1 MIKTTITTLVDSALN
16 TTVDTIQTSK
26 KIFVDTFVKHEG
38 LAKSLNEFVD
48 AQTDYTK
55 QAIDASFTASNN
67 VYNAITDKTFYIDT
81 IKSAQEAVQSL
92 FHTQKKGNN
101 NE

>member
-1 MIKTTITTLVDSALN
+1 MLATLIN
-16 TTVDTIQTSK
+16 NTVDAIQTSK

-55 QAIDASFTASNN
+55 QAIDASMKAGNEVYSTVSDRAFYTDTMKTMQETAQ
-67 VYNAITDKTFYIDT
+67 A
-81 IKSAQEAVQSL
+81 L
-92 FHTQKKGNN
+92 FHTQKKK
-101 NE
+101 EK

>member
-1 MIKTTITTLVDSALN
+1 MLATLVN
-16 TTVDTIQTSK
+16 NTVDAIQTSK

-55 QAIDASFTASNN
+55 QAFDVSYKTGADVYKTVMDKSFYTDAL
-67 VYNAITDKTFYIDT
+67 K
-81 IKSAQEAVQSL
+81 AVQESVQSVY
-92 FHTQKKGNN
+92 TQKK
-101 NE
+101 EK

>member
-1 MIKTTITTLVDSALN
+1 MLATLIN
-16 TTVDTIQTSK
+16 NTVDAIQTSK

-55 QAIDASFTASNN
+55 QAIDASIKTGNEVYKTVSDRAFYTDTMKIMQETA
-67 VYNAITDKTFYIDT
+67 
-81 IKSAQEAVQSL
+81 QSL
-92 FHTQKKGNN
+92 FHTQKKEGK
-101 NE
+101 